1 MSTSAS
7 IAMTDVST
15 PVVPPTRLE
24 GASTPA
30 LGAGVVGEVGS
41 TSAPAMAAVAPSAA
55 PPVSEQGN
63 SPVMPVT
70 GAPANNIPVTVGAT
84 VSAPPAA
91 PVPAPQA
98 QVLLDA
104 LIPPPPVATGLTPAE
119 TFENKTNPHFVVR
132 SNPKPA
138 SEARPG
144 SADDFEEEFGWA
156 IGSELEFLEEDWDG
170 PVGDGL
176 DEEEGR
182 GGMAIARPIPGT
194 T

>member
-7 IAMTDVST
+7 IALTDVST

-24 GASTPA
+24 GASTPT
-30 LGAGVVGEVGS
+30 LGAAVVGEADS
-41 TSAPAMAAVAPSAA
+41 TSAAVAAVAASAA
-55 PPVSEQGN
+55 SPVSEQRN
-63 SPVMPVT
+63 SPAMPVMA
-70 GAPANNIPVTVGAT
+70 APANNIPAT
-84 VSAPPAA
+84 VEPATSAPPT
-91 PVPAPQA
+91 VPAAAGHA

-104 LIPPPPVATGLTPAE
+104 LIPPPPVPTGSTPAE

-132 SNPKPA
+132 SNPKPGA
-138 SEARPG
+138 EARPG
-144 SADDFEEEFGWA
+144 SADDIEEEFGWA

-182 GGMAIARPIPGT
+182 GGMAVARPIPGT